1 VKYKTLYDFFFRKK
15 RAVRGAFTDLDEDT
29 DITLI
34 LRENGELVV
43 SLRLNERTQESFAF
57 EPDASTMGLL
67 DLLDNPDFELP
78 FMGRAVTVTEEPEEV
93 TTVVTE
99 EPTEE
104 VEEPAQES
112 VSFSKEE
119 TDRMF
124 EWSEAS
130 IRHQR
135 AVGAPT
141 STSPQI
147 WFSHY
152 MMERL
157 RQGEAID
164 DLDNQIL
171 AKL

>member
-1 VKYKTLYDFFFRKK
+1 
-15 RAVRGAFTDLDEDT
+15 
-29 DITLI
+29 
-34 LRENGELVV
+34 
-43 SLRLNERTQESFAF
+43 
-57 EPDASTMGLL
+57 
-67 DLLDNPDFELP
+67 
-78 FMGRAVTVTEEPEEV
+78 MGRTVTVAEEPEEV

-104 VEEPAQES
+104 VEEPAQEP
-112 VSFSKEE
+112 VSFTQEE
-119 TDRMF
+119 RDRML
-124 EWSEAS
+124 EWSWAS
-130 IRHQR
+130 ARHQQ
-135 AVGAPT
+135 AVGAPL
-141 STSPQI
+141 SISPQI

>member
-1 VKYKTLYDFFFRKK
+1 M
-15 RAVRGAFTDLDEDT
+15 
-29 DITLI
+29 
-34 LRENGELVV
+34 RENGELVV
-43 SLRLNERTQESFAF
+43 SLQLNERTQESFVF
-57 EPDASTMGLL
+57 EPDASTMGFL

-78 FMGRAVTVTEEPEEV
+78 FLGRVATVTEEPEEV
-93 TTVVTE
+93 TAVVTE

-112 VSFSKEE
+112 PSFSHEE
-119 TDRMF
+119 GARMV
-124 EWSEAS
+124 EWREAS
-130 IRHQR
+130 VRHQQ

-141 STSPQI
+141 SESPQI